1 MMQQF
6 KLLGEQLVGIWKQL
20 GLNQRIIVVA
30 TGLAVFGGLT
40 GVAYWSS
47 QTRYSVLYTN
57 MDLEEI
63 GTVQNTLET
72 EGISTKLGPRGS
84 TLMVPKEQV
93 YEAKIFLAGK
103 GLPKSG
109 KDSVGYEIFDR
120 PSFGLSNMQQRVNL
134 SRAIQGELERT
145 ISSMDGID
153 AADVFV
159 AMPENKLFVDTQ
171 SQASASVFIK
181 TKGLSN
187 VGKEQVR
194 AIQFLVARGVEGLIP
209 ERVSVTDNRGKL
221 LSDEENAD
229 SMGFTSDRELETRQ
243 RWENYYSKQAESM
256 LDPVLGPGNA
266 IVRVSIEFNR
276 DSITRSE
283 TIYDSDGIPRS
294 STETIE
300 KTDSTILPDNGTA
313 GLMGG
318 TNNTNV
324 VAEPGEKKSM
334 ERETK
339 ENEYALSSTTNDV
352 VMLAGGIKQI
362 MAAVFVA
369 KKKETV
375 DGNVVYTDRD
385 ADELQKIE
393 RTVSKALGITN
404 TLEQLTVE
412 QMVFHESDELNQLE
426 LFHKQQRYNEWM
438 RMGKQIGFLGLT
450 LGVLWAFARSF
461 KQTPMETIPLG
472 VSLEELEEYGEAE
485 SGSGNGNGKSGQRKR
500 SSFSIHE
507 PGPPDERIEL
517 MNRLIKNHP
526 QNMTHAIQSWLQEEN
541 GKSN

>member
-1 MMQQF
+1 MMEQF

-30 TGLAVFGGLT
+30 TGLAVFGGLM
-40 GVAYWSS
+40 GIAIWSS
-47 QTRYSVLYTN
+47 QTRYAVLYTN

-63 GTVQNTLET
+63 GNVQSTLET
-72 EGISTKLGPRGS
+72 EGIPTKLGPRGS
-84 TLMVPKEQV
+84 TLMVPKDQV
-93 YEAKIFLAGK
+93 YDAKIFLAGK

-145 ISSMDGID
+145 ISSMDGIE
-153 AADVFV
+153 AADVYV
-159 AMPENKLFVDTQ
+159 AMPENKLFVDNQ
-171 SQASASVFIK
+171 SQASASVFVK
-181 TKGLSN
+181 TSGLSN

-194 AIQFLVARGVEGLIP
+194 AIQFLVARGVEGLVP

-221 LSDEENAD
+221 LSDEEDQD
-229 SMGFTSDRELETRQ
+229 SMGFSSDRELETRQ
-243 RWENYYSKQAESM
+243 RWENYYSQQAESM

-276 DSITRSE
+276 DSVTRSE

-300 KTDSTILPDNGTA
+300 KTDSTFLPGNGAT
-313 GLMGG
+313 GLNGG
-318 TNNTNV
+318 MNNTNIV
-324 VAEPGEKKSM
+324 TQSGENKSM

-352 VMLAGGIKQI
+352 VMLAGGIKHI
-362 MAAVFVA
+362 MAAVFVS

-438 RMGKQIGFLGLT
+438 RMGKQVGFLGLT

-461 KQTPMETIPLG
+461 KKTPMETIPLG
-472 VSLEELEEYGEAE
+472 VSLEELEQYGEAE
-485 SGSGNGNGKSGQRKR
+485 SGNGNGNVKPGRRKR
-500 SSFSIHE
+500 SSFSIYE

-517 MNRLIKNHP
+517 MNRLIKDHP

>member
-72 EGISTKLGPRGS
+72 EGIPTKLGPRGS

-181 TKGLSN
+181 TTGLSN

-300 KTDSTILPDNGTA
+300 KTDSTILPGNGTA

-485 SGSGNGNGKSGQRKR
+485 SGSGNGNGKSGHRKR

>member
-6 KLLGEQLVGIWKQL
+6 KILGEQLVGIWKQL

-30 TGLAVFGGLT
+30 TGLAVFGGLI

-72 EGISTKLGPRGS
+72 QGIPTKLGPRGS

-181 TKGLSN
+181 TTGLTN

-243 RWENYYSKQAESM
+243 RWENYYSQQAESM

-300 KTDSTILPDNGTA
+300 KTDSTILPGNGTA

-324 VAEPGEKKSM
+324 VAETGEKKSM

-339 ENEYALSSTTNDV
+339 ENEYALSSKTNDV

-393 RTVSKALGITN
+393 RTVSKALGMTN

-412 QMVFHESDELNQLE
+412 QMVFHESDELKQLE

-472 VSLEELEEYGEAE
+472 VSLEELEEYGEAD
-485 SGSGNGNGKSGQRKR
+485 SGSGNGNGKSGRRKR

>member
-1 MMQQF
+1 
-6 KLLGEQLVGIWKQL
+6 
-20 GLNQRIIVVA
+20 
-30 TGLAVFGGLT
+30 
-40 GVAYWSS
+40 
-47 QTRYSVLYTN
+47 
-57 MDLEEI
+57 
-63 GTVQNTLET
+63 
-72 EGISTKLGPRGS
+72 
-84 TLMVPKEQV
+84 
-93 YEAKIFLAGK
+93 
-103 GLPKSG
+103 
-109 KDSVGYEIFDR
+109 
-120 PSFGLSNMQQRVNL
+120 
-134 SRAIQGELERT
+134 
-145 ISSMDGID
+145 MDGID

-181 TKGLSN
+181 TTGLTN

-243 RWENYYSKQAESM
+243 RWENYYSQQAESM

-300 KTDSTILPDNGTA
+300 KTDSTILPGNGTA

-324 VAEPGEKKSM
+324 VAETGEKKSM

-339 ENEYALSSTTNDV
+339 ENEYALSSKTNDV

-393 RTVSKALGITN
+393 RTVSKALGMTN

-412 QMVFHESDELNQLE
+412 QMVFHESDELKQLE

-438 RMGKQIGFLGLT
+438 RTGKQIGFLGLT

-461 KQTPMETIPLG
+461 KQTPMETIP
-472 VSLEELEEYGEAE
+472 
-485 SGSGNGNGKSGQRKR
+485 
-500 SSFSIHE
+500 
-507 PGPPDERIEL
+507 
-517 MNRLIKNHP
+517 
-526 QNMTHAIQSWLQEEN
+526 
-541 GKSN
+541 